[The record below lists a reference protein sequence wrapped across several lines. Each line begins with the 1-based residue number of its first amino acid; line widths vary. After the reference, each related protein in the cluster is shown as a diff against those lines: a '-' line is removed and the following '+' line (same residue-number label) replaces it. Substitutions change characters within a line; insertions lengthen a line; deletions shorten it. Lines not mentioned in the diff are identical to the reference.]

1 MDQEEVQTQLQGGP
15 QNRVDVAPPT
25 ASTSTSA
32 TRATPQTFGSAT
44 TKNFQRIAQL

>member
-1 MDQEEVQTQLQGGP
+1 MDQEEVQAELQGGP

-25 ASTSTSA
+25 
-32 TRATPQTFGSAT
+32 ATPQTFGSAT